1 MPDVRERIESQHG
14 EVVGS
19 TPGEFAKFV
28 ANEIVNW
35 TNWTNVAKAGNI
47 RAE

>member
-28 ANEIVNW
+28 ANEIAS
-35 TNWTNVAKAGNI
+35 WTNVAKAGNI